1 MKITASQL
9 RRIIKEEV
17 ASVTQAPRKKKA
29 PMMSSAA
36 PKSQGPSR
44 KHSINVEFELFE
56 KDGYI
61 NVDYVGKSGDFTG
74 AGLEE
79 AEHLAKMLSAKVM
92 ELIQRFE
99 DDIASGELEVMPSDY
114 IGRD

>member
-17 ASVTQAPRKKKA
+17 ASVTQAPRKKA
-29 PMMSSAA
+29 PMMPAA
-36 PKSQGPSR
+36 KKSQGPSR

-99 DDIASGELEVMPSDY
+99 DDIASGEFEVMPSDY

>member
-17 ASVTQAPRKKKA
+17 ASVTQAPRKKA

-36 PKSQGPSR
+36 SKSKGPSR

-56 KDGYI
+56 KDGYT
-61 NVDYVGKSGDFTG
+61 NVSYVGKSGDFTG

-92 ELIQRFE
+92 ELIKRFE